1 MPGINEQIPQLTKEE
16 AENIEEGNRLR
27 KIAEEAMKSDKA
39 ASPEEKIEEK
49 K

>member
-27 KIAEEAMKSDKA
+27 KIAEEAMKSDKVVN
-39 ASPEEKIEEK
+39 SEDK
-49 K
+49 KE